1 MNRPGLRCPASLPI
15 PISTIGVNC
24 IGRVIH
30 SSAHAALH
38 GIMFRDRVCAIYPF
52 EYEKKRVWN
61 KDGQGCA
68 YVDAGFAI
76 SIPKHVDAA
85 EASTLLQIYTPA
97 FQSIQSGIIHR
108 NPSNTDTRYRNTQL
122 DGQAILIQQGNTQTG
137 LALIELALGLGA
149 DQVYA
154 TTSCVHHSLI
164 EGVGATPLSLVEKKQ
179 DKAWELWK
187 TLQDNKISLI
197 IMQEMPSMLE
207 LDMFM
212 SVLSENGS
220 IVLMGDVEKEAEDCT
235 PCAGNIKKQNDPSDI
250 FDVVEKARIAHEK
263 AALEHRLE
271 MCPEFLT
278 YNGVMANIINDP
290 LAWKDDVSFLFSLLA
305 QGKIQ
310 PRVAERVYS
319 PDDVSKVQD
328 RIELFGTKESVVC
341 LPSKK
346 RLMNSF
352 PKNSTR
358 VAIGNCSLKTT
369 VEAHAVTQIA
379 SNWRKFACQRAYR
392 CTIEGKMQFYDMCAF
407 ILVICS
413 SHL

>member
-1 MNRPGLRCPASLPI
+1 VEPRNLMNRPGLRCPVSLPI

-38 GIMFRDRVCAIYPF
+38 DIMFRDRICAIYPF

-61 KDGQGCA
+61 KDGRGYA

-97 FQSIQSGIIHR
+97 FQSIQLGITHKD
-108 NPSNTDTRYRNTQL
+108 PSNVDRRYTKTLL
-122 DGQAILIQQGNTQTG
+122 DDQTILIQHGSTETG

-154 TTSCVHHSLI
+154 TASCVHHSLI

-179 DKAWELWK
+179 AKAWELWK
-187 TLQDNKISLI
+187 TLQDGKISLI

-207 LDMFM
+207 LDKFM
-212 SVLSENGS
+212 SVLSDNGS
-220 IVLMGDVEKEAEDCT
+220 IVFMGDVGNEAEENS
-235 PCAGNIKKQNDPSDI
+235 PSARNIELKQSDPSDL

-263 AALEHRLE
+263 AALVHRLQT
-271 MCPEFLT
+271 CPEIST
-278 YNGVMANIINDP
+278 YKGVMSNIIDDS

-305 QGKIQ
+305 QGRIH
-310 PRVAERVYS
+310 PRVHERIYS
-319 PDDVSKVQD
+319 LEDVSKVQD
-328 RIELFGTKESVVC
+328 RLELYGKKESVVC
-341 LPSKK
+341 LPLKK
-346 RLMNSF
+346 RFKNSF
-352 PKNSTR
+352 PKASTR
-358 VAIGNCSLKTT
+358 VIIGNCSLRTK

-379 SNWRKFACQRAYR
+379 STWRKFACQRAYR
-392 CTIEGKMQFYDMCAF
+392 CTIEGK
-407 ILVICS
+407 I
-413 SHL
+413 HL